1 MSQSADRP
9 GEAADPIT
17 TEIIRN
23 AFVSCAQDM
32 NATLIRSSYTP
43 IIYEGKDC
51 SVAILDENGDVLGQ
65 SLGLP
70 LFLGNL
76 EICVKLAAQ
85 LFGWEAFAPGD
96 VFYMND
102 SYMTGTHLNDATI
115 FGPVYWRDRLVGF
128 SATRAHWLDVGGKD
142 AGGPMDSREI
152 YQEGMRWGPTRIYA
166 GGEPRE
172 DIIDLLRRNGRFGY
186 SLVGDMNA
194 QVAAC
199 RTGEARFRAI
209 LDRFGYETYLAARGE
224 IYRQSEQLERESV
237 AALADGTYRARG
249 FLDDDGLGHGPIPVE
264 LSLEVAGERMTIDL
278 AGSSPQMEGPVNCG
292 FAQTISACRVA
303 FKLLINPERPVDG
316 GTFHTLEVKAPPRS
330 IFDAQEPAACQWYF
344 SALGLLI
351 DLVVTALAPILPDKV
366 AAAHFGDSMVLFLAG
381 KDPRRGD
388 QSFLHV
394 MPHAG
399 GWGGFEGGD
408 GQDGLINNVNGAF
421 KDYPIEVFE
430 VKFPAYVRR
439 YEFRT
444 DTGGPGRFRGGC
456 GLRRRFEVDPEAFL
470 YLWFERSVSP
480 GWGLFGGGAAVGP
493 DVIVN
498 PGADDERRM
507 LKVNA
512 HPLAAGSIVE
522 ILTGGGGGF
531 GPALE
536 RDPERVRVDVLDGY
550 VSREAAGRDYGVVF
564 GEGPEPDAEATRQLR
579 ERLGAERRQAA
590 VGSGGALAGEKA
602 E

>member
-1 MSQSADRP
+1 MNETTTTPVQ
-9 GEAADPIT
+9 ADPIT

-23 AFVSCAQDM
+23 AFVACAQDM

-51 SVAILDENGDVLGQ
+51 SVAILDEHGDVLGQ

-76 EICVKLAAQ
+76 EICVKLAAD
-85 LFGWEAFAPGD
+85 LYGWEAFKPGD

-115 FGPVYWRDRLVGF
+115 FGPIFWRDRLVGF

-142 AGGPMDSREI
+142 PGGPMDSNSI
-152 YQEGMRWGPTRIYA
+152 YQEGMRWAPTRIYDA
-166 GGEPRE
+166 GEPRE

-199 RTGEARFRAI
+199 RTGETRFQAI
-209 LDRFGYETYLAARGE
+209 LDRFGYDTYVAARHE
-224 IYRQSEQLERESV
+224 IYRQSEELERAAV
-237 AALADGTYRARG
+237 AAIPDGTYRAEG
-249 FLDDDGLGHGPIPVE
+249 TLDDDGLGHGPIPVQVRID
-264 LSLEVAGERMTIDL
+264 VAGDSMTIDL
-278 AGSSPQMEGPVNCG
+278 EGSAPMHEGPVNCG

-316 GTFHTLEVKAPPRS
+316 GTFKTLDVKAPDGS
-330 IFDAQEPAACQWYF
+330 IFAATEPAACQWYF
-344 SALGLLI
+344 SSLGLLI
-351 DLVVTALAPILPDKV
+351 DLVVTALAPVLPDQV

-381 KDPRRGD
+381 KDPRRND
-388 QSFLHV
+388 QLFLYV

-408 GQDGLINNVNGAF
+408 GEDGLINNVNGGF

-430 VKFPAYVRR
+430 VKYPALIRGYG
-439 YEFRT
+439 FRP

-456 GLRRRFEVDPEAFL
+456 GLYRTFEVEPDAYL
-470 YLWFERSVSP
+470 YAWFERSKTP
-480 GWGLFGGGAAVGP
+480 AWGLFGGGGAVGP
-493 DVIVN
+493 DIVVN
-498 PGADDERRM
+498 PGREDERHL
-507 LKVNA
+507 LKANA
-512 HPLAAGSIVE
+512 HPIAAGSIVHME
-522 ILTGGGGGF
+522 TGGGGGF
-531 GPALE
+531 GDPKE
-536 RDPERVRVDVLDGY
+536 RDPARVAADVRDGY
-550 VSREAAGRDYGVVF
+550 VTAEAARLDYGVVVD
-564 GEGPEPDAEATRQLR
+564 PETFEVVGL
-579 ERLGAERRQAA
+579 ER
-590 VGSGGALAGEKA
+590 
-602 E
+602 

>member
-1 MSQSADRP
+1 MS
-9 GEAADPIT
+9 ADPIT

-51 SVAILDENGDVLGQ
+51 SVAILDEHGDVLGQ

-76 EICVKLAAQ
+76 EICVKLAAEM
-85 LFGWEAFAPGD
+85 FGWEAFRPGD
-96 VFYMND
+96 IFYMND

-115 FGPVYWRDRLVGF
+115 FGPIYWQDRLVGF

-152 YQEGMRWGPTRIYA
+152 YQEGMRWAPTRIYDQ
-166 GGEPRE
+166 GEARE

-199 RTGEARFRAI
+199 RTGEARFQAI
-209 LDRFGYETYLAARGE
+209 LDRFGYDTYVESRTE
-224 IYRQSEQLERESV
+224 IYRQSEQLEREAV
-237 AALADGTYRARG
+237 TAIPDGTYHSEG
-249 FLDDDGLGHGPIPVE
+249 FLDEDGLGHGPIPVKLRIDVE
-264 LSLEVAGERMTIDL
+264 GDHMTIDL
-278 AGSSPQMEGPVNCG
+278 EGSSPQMEGPVNCG

-316 GTFHTLEVKAPPRS
+316 GTFHTLDVKAPERS
-330 IFDAQEPAACQWYF
+330 IFDAHEPAACQWYF
-344 SALGLLI
+344 TPLGLLI
-351 DLVVTALAPILPDKV
+351 DLVVTALAPVMPDKV

-381 KDPRRGD
+381 KDPRHDGA
-388 QSFLHV
+388 QFLYV

-408 GQDGLINNVNGAF
+408 GQDGLINNVNGGF
-421 KDYPIEVFE
+421 KDYPVEVFE
-430 VKFPAYVRR
+430 VKFPALIRGYG
-439 YEFRT
+439 FRP

-456 GLRRRFEVDPEAFL
+456 GLFRRFEVEPDAFL
-470 YLWFERSVSP
+470 YLWLDRSVTP
-480 GWGLFGGGAAVGP
+480 AWGLFEGRDAVGP
-493 DVIVN
+493 DVIIN
-498 PGADDERRM
+498 QGLPDERRM

-512 HPLAAGSIVE
+512 HPLAAGAVVDL
-522 ILTGGGGGF
+522 LTGGGGGF
-531 GPALE
+531 GRAFE
-536 RDPERVRVDVLDGY
+536 RDPDRVRVDVLDGY
-550 VSREAAGRDYGVVF
+550 VTREAAERDYGVVLS
-564 GEGPEPDAEATRQLR
+564 DALVVDETATAALRQS
-579 ERLGAERRQAA
+579 A
-590 VGSGGALAGEKA
+590 
-602 E
+602 

>member
-1 MSQSADRP
+1 MTATADSARSSRT
-9 GEAADPIT
+9 DPIT

-51 SVAILDENGDVLGQ
+51 SVAILDEHGDVLGQ

-76 EICVKLAAQ
+76 EICVKLAAEM
-85 LFGWEAFAPGD
+85 FGWDAFRPGD

-115 FGPVYWRDRLVGF
+115 FGPIYWQDRLVGF

-152 YQEGMRWGPTRIYA
+152 YQEGMRWAPTRIYDR
-166 GGEPRE
+166 GEPRE

-199 RTGEARFRAI
+199 RTGEARFQAI
-209 LDRFGYETYLAARGE
+209 LDRFGYETYIDARTE
-224 IYRQSEQLERESV
+224 IYRQSEQLEREAVS
-237 AALADGTYRARG
+237 AIPDGTYHSEG
-249 FLDDDGLGHGPIPVE
+249 FIDEDGLGHGPIPVK
-264 LSLEVAGERMTIDL
+264 LRIDVAGDHMTIDL
-278 AGSSPQMEGPVNCG
+278 DGSSPQMEGPVNCG

-316 GTFHTLEVKAPPRS
+316 GTFHTLDVKAPESS
-330 IFDAQEPAACQWYF
+330 IFDAHEPAACQWYF
-344 SALGLLI
+344 TPLGLLI
-351 DLVVTALAPILPDKV
+351 DLVVTALAPVMPDKV

-381 KDPRRGD
+381 KDPRHDDAG
-388 QSFLHV
+388 FLYV

-408 GQDGLINNVNGAF
+408 GQDGLINNVNGGF
-421 KDYPIEVFE
+421 KDYPVEVFE
-430 VKFPAYVRR
+430 VKFPALIREYG
-439 YEFRT
+439 FRM

-456 GLRRRFEVDPEAFL
+456 GLVRRFEVEPDAYL
-470 YLWFERSVSP
+470 YLWLDRSVTP
-480 GWGLFGGGAAVGP
+480 AWGLFGGSDAVGP

-498 PGADDERRM
+498 AGRADERRM

-512 HPLAAGSIVE
+512 HPLAAGSVVDL
-522 ILTGGGGGF
+522 LTGGGGGF
-531 GPALE
+531 GQALE
-536 RDPERVRVDVLDGY
+536 RDPERVRIDVLDGY
-550 VSREAAGRDYGVVF
+550 VSRDAAKRDYGVVLD
-564 GEGPEPDAEATRQLR
+564 DALQVDETATRRLR
-579 ERLGAERRQAA
+579 
-590 VGSGGALAGEKA
+590 SPSTD
-602 E
+602 